1 MGKKVIMC
9 EAGKRLYRTLEEASE
24 DFVLSPGEI
33 SRRISSCEPVL
44 GGRARWADRV
54 FAVRLKDGRF
64 VICIRD
70 SRNRLVTLDG
80 KEKLRNRDVVEVRD
94 ITVAWYYP
102 KEEW

>member
-1 MGKKVIMC
+1 MC

-24 DFVLSPGEI
+24 DFGLSPGEI
-33 SRRISSCEPVL
+33 SKRIYSCETVG

-54 FAVRLKDGRF
+54 FAVRLKDGRH
-64 VICIRD
+64 VICLKDARD
-70 SRNRLVTLDG
+70 RFVTMNEF
-80 KEKLRNRDVVEVRD
+80 EKLRKRDVESARD